1 MGNDA
6 KVFVTVKKVWK
17 RNEKESLEYKKKL
30 AMLVLRSGAHCLAA
44 SSSFLGNSSRRPV
57 L

>member
-6 KVFVTVKKVWK
+6 KVFVTVEKVWK
-17 RNEKESLEYKKKL
+17 RNEKESHEYKKKL
-30 AMLVLRSGAHCLAA
+30 EVLVLRSGAHCLAA
-44 SSSFLGNSSRRPV
+44 SSSFLRNSLRRPV